1 MELAHTQ
8 DHILL
13 HRWHHSRDAE
23 AFRALVERH
32 AGLVY
37 AAAHRV
43 LRDATDAEDVSQECF
58 ITLARSRSLPE
69 RHLGAWLY
77 TVAVNRAKDH
87 IRGAAR
93 RRKREELHGAAQLD
107 AVETN
112 WDDTLAHVDEAIAAL
127 DDELR
132 NVIIAHFLECTK
144 TLRSDDGERRA
155 G

>member
-1 MELAHTQ
+1 MELAHAQ

-43 LRDATDAEDVSQECF
+43 LRDVTEAEDVSQECF
-58 ITLARSRSLPE
+58 ITLARTRKLPE

-87 IRGAAR
+87 IRGASR
-93 RRKREELHGAAQLD
+93 RRKREEIHGEAHPQS
-107 AVETN
+107 VEAN

-132 NVIIAHFLECTK
+132 HAIIAHFLE
-144 TLRSDDGERRA
+144 A
-155 G
+155 